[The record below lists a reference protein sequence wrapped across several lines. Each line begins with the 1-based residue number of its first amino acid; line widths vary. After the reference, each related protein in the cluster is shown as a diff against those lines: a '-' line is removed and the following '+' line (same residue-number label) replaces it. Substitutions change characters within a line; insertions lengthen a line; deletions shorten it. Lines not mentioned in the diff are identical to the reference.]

1 MKNQWVHKNKQ
12 NLGQTKKEY
21 NTEQKPEEEYTA
33 RKKIRDENLSTNI
46 WLTNQRTI
54 EVVLENKEIEL
65 DMDWDER
72 IKQCRKE
79 IEEEEA
85 KRLQYKEIRE
95 QSCEL
100 NRLCRKYL

>member
-1 MKNQWVHKNKQ
+1 M
-12 NLGQTKKEY
+12 GQTKKEY

-33 RKKIRDENLSTNI
+33 RKKIRDENLSTNVR
-46 WLTNQRTI
+46 LTNQRTI
-54 EVVLENKEIEL
+54 EVVHENKEIEL

-85 KRLQYKEIRE
+85 KREQRLQYKEIRE
-95 QSCEL
+95 QSKQTMQKIF
-100 NRLCRKYL
+100 RRK